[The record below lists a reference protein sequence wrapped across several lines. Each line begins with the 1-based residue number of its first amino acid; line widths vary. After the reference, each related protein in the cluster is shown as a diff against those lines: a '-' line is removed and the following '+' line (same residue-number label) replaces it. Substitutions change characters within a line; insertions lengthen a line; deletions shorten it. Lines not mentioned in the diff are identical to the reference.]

1 MAEAETEAATQN
13 APRTW
18 LLTAALSPLA
28 VRLIRRLLSHGDHV
42 VACLP
47 PHEMDDEERSAE
59 FRQLISEC
67 KAGGGDRYGWRDRI
81 RGIRCDG
88 RMSSCGA
95 AVAEAVQVFG
105 RIDILLCCRSEA
117 VVGTVEELSTT
128 PLTQNLI
135 RDQFEAIFFTQVNFI
150 KATLPTLRSQHTGH
164 IIILSS
170 IGGHIG
176 TPGMSMYTAA
186 TWALEGFCD
195 SLAYEI
201 APFNLKLTIVQPN
214 KEIQSLTNRL
224 IFAPQMPAYADI
236 FHNAPSIR
244 EMLID
249 VLNANPET
257 AMPLEPMLI
266 DVLNANPETA
276 MPLEPVPSEPFPP
289 QQAPATPDSSSL
301 EPEAV
306 PGGQILYRYP
316 RLPPFAADRL
326 VAETIHALTAIGGH
340 ENPPSRHIV
349 GFEGALAVKEKLKTV
364 TEEMEDFVDASLA
377 VDIFDSV
384 LKEEASRRG
393 PPEPEPEPGPGFG
406 ARSEPGPQAF
416 ALHTSPLRFVPPPTR
431 NPRALAP
438 WSAVDSRDA
447 RMNLDPL
454 LPIAPARVR
463 VLLLPL
469 GRLKAVNFASYAE
482 RLQTEHVVCLRDVS
496 ADGRPDRNMFS
507 PLAFPDGTIFY
518 HLITH
523 MLPPSHLALWP
534 FDIYREPL
542 VILALADG
550 EELQNATSS
559 STHPESSVQALEE
572 ELEKLRE
579 SHPKALVHRVI
590 VFDHV
595 ASETDT
601 PLPDG
606 VVSVP
611 PVEDCKRTTLKTV
624 MCDVSS
630 LLLAEMTT
638 LAKSFEGISVI
649 ESPGQAAAASRHI
662 EGNAASSTTARRNSH
677 FSLPHHEPRPNSAA
691 GLENV
696 RQARMSMPP
705 MASIRPP
712 INSTSSLPARPSTP
726 VKGGLPSIPMSP
738 DDADAGSLSSPEQ
751 KRDGDRVSVQGFG
764 VGSPNDRWR
773 QRGKGR
779 TSVVIGSL
787 YLQGG
792 RWIESLKELCEAA
805 STARSLNDHVW
816 HGKALELIVIDL
828 LLLAWAGM
836 SFQVPAVCQPP
847 QEQSSSNG
855 SILKGEKDANPK
867 AQQPLHIRQLQA
879 LLPELLD
886 RIIALYSK
894 VSSESL
900 PPLPQS
906 EAIIRFSRILLA
918 IHLAG
923 GRLDTTALDIIV
935 RGTPPP
941 QRLTTSPRLNVVPA
955 RQHIVGLLFK
965 AFPSSATELLTT
977 TDRASVLCGMAAVL
991 GSLGY
996 HRKRAMVMRELVSVL
1011 IGGLVEARTRG
1022 AADAGVHPAAG
1033 LVSLTSGHDGA
1044 MALDLGEGDT
1054 EFGLEA
1060 LLEHLCSSYGIVGF
1074 KSKSGDDDDSDNAT
1088 VARILDQSWARFF
1101 GLTGVKLNIL
1111 RACINFSEA
1120 LPDFEGVLKFSSDLL
1135 RTGGSGVAPGPRRE
1149 DATPLIHK
1157 DEQVR
1162 LATNVSRTA
1171 SLVQRLGMG
1180 HLTAEYW
1187 DEFLVRG
1194 ITLEP
1199 PPEARTPVPHAR
1211 SDLPGGDTSEVRSS
1225 QGVNPFIYNPFL
1237 KEPDEVVEQHLVAGE
1252 VATFRVRLQ
1261 NTYDIEVDIESVRLC
1276 TEGVDF
1282 ESWPE
1287 RLTLG
1292 PYRTQ
1297 LVRIRGRPRE
1307 AGSIRLTGAMVKVC
1321 GCRERRFL
1329 IFAKSWAPP
1338 PQEKIKVRG
1347 TAALEAAVGGGE
1359 KAPPPEATTVSFNV
1373 IAAQPLVAVRST
1385 TLPQSAVMILEG
1397 ERQRFSVTMA
1407 NVSAVPVDLML
1418 FSFKD
1423 ATQAPLQEALGRR
1436 DATPAELYEYEL
1448 ILSKRQALRL
1458 VGGNND
1464 QDRSIAAGGE
1474 ATFEFVILGKPGL
1487 TSATIQVDYTYL
1499 GTRRDE
1505 VKDRFFTRR
1514 ASLDLR
1520 VTVNASVELTR
1531 VDALSLEGEM
1541 PAPLRNRLGSGL
1553 PARADEYCLLC
1564 VDLRNAWPSLM
1575 AVRLEGDDGLAAE
1588 EDVLP
1593 GKTSRLVLP
1602 VKRIHIEGA
1611 HEPIPSLNPSRG
1623 RQFVVS
1629 ASKISPDAERT
1640 SRETFWFRERLLER
1654 VTATWRTTT
1663 GRNGAI
1669 ELRNMRLTSRMIE
1682 ALRVDEV
1689 EIEVTV
1695 DEATTTAYVD
1705 DFLTLT
1711 VRLTNRTATTIFPLV
1726 RLLPALR
1733 HRPLNVALDQ
1743 TRKFA
1748 WNGTLQQLLRPL
1760 PGHGSISFSLGVTAL
1775 CRGEFELGVSVEEV
1789 QTTYFREGSGY
1800 FRGTLISCC
1809 LPLTERTIAKR
1820 LGAPLFLS
1828 LHRLL
1833 PPSGPNQGHVS
1844 AHSTLESPANVGSE
1858 ASVATMTVPKTMPPR
1873 RILFLDAYDSF
1884 TNNIVSLLKD
1894 VLGSQVTVHVLHM
1907 DLKTLDSDPSPDW
1920 TPGQFSERLSAF
1932 DAVVCGPGPGSPVHD
1947 ADVGVFKML
1956 WENHTVPVLG
1966 ICLGF
1971 QSLVVHFGG
1980 GIRRLRC
1987 GGLHGLVHV
1996 VEPVDGAD
2004 IFRDVPAFGATLY
2017 HSLCADVGQDH
2028 IAEGDWPA
2036 ARRSRPCCAPD
2047 LVPLA
2052 WTHHADERI
2061 LMAVRH
2067 ASRPFWGIQYH
2078 PESIRTAAVAHDVVR
2093 NWFRAALESNQGL
2106 RPKVDSFTC
2115 VDSLSPSVCALNA
2128 AQLRPAACPWRDD
2141 MQSGLA
2147 AEAVSRP
2154 RYSCRRVAMPKGTNA
2169 ADVAELLGLDVSREA
2184 VILDSSS
2191 AVRGDPR
2198 AKNSIIAL
2206 AVDEALRLEYHVGD
2220 DYLSLRL
2227 PAARGRDERR
2237 QRIRLGLDR
2246 DGNIDPRS
2254 PWHIMSELWRR
2265 WRRRRRR
2272 REWIP
2277 EAGDNPV
2284 FKGGFLGFVTYEMG
2298 LSTLSPGLVPRNRAH
2313 KRPDVCMAWVKRS
2326 VVLDHEACVA
2336 YVQSLDEDDG
2346 GWMDG
2351 VVEVLER
2358 EARHGTDGEDA
2369 ATFVDNDQLLRDIR
2383 SGGRLR
2389 FDVPEAEAYEKLVRR
2404 CQEKIREGES
2414 YELCLTAQT
2423 TVRPGGCGEHG
2434 RLDIGD
2440 VGGCDYLMDGNNHR
2454 RDDIDNHH
2462 HDRNNHN
2469 QNHDEGRNHSCNGTD
2484 KDGDGDGNCN
2494 GNKHQNNHNGIDQH
2508 NDKWSKTA
2516 WQIYRTLRG
2525 RQPAPF
2531 GSFVR
2536 LGGATIIGSSPERFL
2551 QHGDDGVC
2559 LMRPMKGTV
2568 RKSPSVSTLDQAEAL
2583 LHVPKEEAENVMIVD
2598 LVRHDLS
2605 GVCGAG
2611 RVTVTDL
2618 LRVEEFVGVFQMS
2631 TDVRGVLPG
2640 SGNKLSERTTTGFD
2654 VLAATLPPGSMT
2666 GAPKKRS
2673 CEILASL
2680 EASERSLYSGVVGY
2694 LDVDGR
2700 ADWSVTIRTIFRWE
2714 GEDVWRIGAGGA
2726 VTGLS
2731 AAEAEREEMF
2741 VKLCG
2746 PLRVLRD
2753 VV

>member
-1 MAEAETEAATQN
+1 MAEAETEAATHN

-28 VRLIRRLLSHGDHV
+28 VRLIRRLLAHGDHV

-59 FRQLISEC
+59 FRQLIGEC
-67 KAGGGDRYGWRDRI
+67 KAGGVDREGWRDRI

-105 RIDILLCCRSEA
+105 RIDILLCCRSEGKKFLPFFSTPTRFWLLTAYPSSPA

-150 KATLPTLRSQHTGH
+150 KAALPTLRSQHTGH

-244 EMLID
+244 DMLID
-249 VLNANPET
+249 VLNTDPET
-257 AMPLEPMLI
+257 AMPLEPL
-266 DVLNANPETA
+266 
-276 MPLEPVPSEPFPP
+276 PS
-289 QQAPATPDSSSL
+289 QHAPATPDSSSL
-301 EPEAV
+301 EPEIV

-316 RLPPFAADRL
+316 RLPPAAADRL

-349 GFEGALAVKEKLKTV
+349 GFEGAVAVKEKLKTV

-393 PPEPEPEPGPGFG
+393 PPEPEPELGPGFG
-406 ARSEPGPQAF
+406 PG
-416 ALHTSPLRFVPPPTR
+416 
-431 NPRALAP
+431 
-438 WSAVDSRDA
+438 RDA

-469 GRLKAVNFASYAE
+469 GRLKAVKFASYAE

-518 HLITH
+518 QLITH
-523 MLPPSHLALWP
+523 MPPPSHLALWP
-534 FDIYREPL
+534 FDIFREPL

-550 EELQNATSS
+550 EELQNTASS
-559 STHPESSVQALEE
+559 SIQTLPQ

-579 SHPKALVHRVI
+579 AHPKALVHRAV
-590 VFDHV
+590 VFDYV
-595 ASETDT
+595 AAESDT
-601 PLPDG
+601 PLPDEI
-606 VVSVP
+606 VSVP
-611 PVEDCKRTTLKTV
+611 PVECCKRTTLKTV
-624 MCDVSS
+624 MCDVTS

-638 LAKSFEGISVI
+638 LAKSFEGISAI
-649 ESPGQAAAASRHI
+649 ESPGQVASASRHV
-662 EGNAASSTTARRNSH
+662 EGNTVTSTAARRNSH
-677 FSLPHHEPRPNSAA
+677 FTLPQHEPRPNSAA
-691 GLENV
+691 GLDHV

-705 MASIRPP
+705 MASHRPP
-712 INSTSSLPARPSTP
+712 INSSSSLPTRPSTP
-726 VKGGLPSIPMSP
+726 IKGNLPSIPMSP
-738 DDADAGSLSSPEQ
+738 DDADAGSHSSPEQ

-779 TSVVIGSL
+779 TSVVVGSL
-787 YLQGG
+787 YLQAG
-792 RWIESLKELCEAA
+792 RWSDSLKELCEAA

-816 HGKALELIVIDL
+816 HGKALELITLNL
-828 LLLAWAGM
+828 LLLAWAGI
-836 SFQVPAVCQPP
+836 SFQVPAICQPS
-847 QEQSSSNG
+847 QEQSASSNG
-855 SILKGEKDANPK
+855 LILKGEKDANPK
-867 AQQPLHIRQLQA
+867 AQQPLHIRQLQT

-886 RIIALYSK
+886 RIINLYSK

-918 IHLAG
+918 IHLDG
-923 GRLDTTALDIIV
+923 GRLDATALDIIV

-941 QRLTTSPRLNVVPA
+941 QRLTTSPRLNVVPT

-977 TDRASVLCGMAAVL
+977 TDRASVLCGMATVL

-996 HRKRAMVMRELVSVL
+996 YRKRAMVMRELVSVL

-1044 MALDLGEGDT
+1044 VALDLGEGDT

-1060 LLEHLCSSYGIVGF
+1060 LLEHLCGSYGIVGF
-1074 KSKSGDDDDSDNAT
+1074 KSKSGDDDSDEAA
-1088 VARILDQSWARFF
+1088 VARILEQSWARFF

-1135 RTGGSGVAPGPRRE
+1135 RTGGSGIAPGPRRE

-1171 SLVQRLGMG
+1171 ALAQRVGMG
-1180 HLTAEYW
+1180 HLAAEYW

-1194 ITLEP
+1194 IALEP

-1211 SDLPGGDTSEVRSS
+1211 SDLPGGDVVAEVRSS

-1237 KEPDEVVEQHLVAGE
+1237 KEADEVVEQHLVAGE

-1261 NTYDIEVDIESVRLC
+1261 NTYDIEVEIESVRLC

-1297 LVRIRGRPRE
+1297 LVRIKGRPRE

-1321 GCRERRFL
+1321 GCRERRFP
-1329 IFAKSWAPP
+1329 IFAKPWAPP

-1347 TAALEAAVGGGE
+1347 TTALEAVGGE
-1359 KAPPPEATTVSFNV
+1359 TAPPPEATTVTFNV
-1373 IAAQPLVAVRST
+1373 IVTQPLVVVRST

-1407 NVSAVPVDLML
+1407 NVSTVPVDLML

-1458 VGGNND
+1458 VGGSND

-1474 ATFEFVILGKPGL
+1474 ATFEFDILGKPGL

-1499 GTRRDE
+1499 GIRREE

-1531 VDALSLEGEM
+1531 VDALSLEGEI
-1541 PAPLRNRLGSGL
+1541 PAPLWNRLGSGFT
-1553 PARADEYCLLC
+1553 ARVDEFCLLC
-1564 VDLRNAWPSLM
+1564 VDLRNAWPSLIV
-1575 AVRLEGDDGLAAE
+1575 VRLEGEDGLAAE

-1602 VKRIHIEGA
+1602 LKRIHMEGA

-1629 ASKISPDAERT
+1629 ASKISPDAERA
-1640 SRETFWFRERLLER
+1640 SREAFWFRERLLER
-1654 VTATWRTTT
+1654 VRATWRTTT

-1669 ELRNMRLTSRMIE
+1669 ELRNMRLTPRMIE

-1689 EIEVTV
+1689 GIEVTV

-1711 VRLTNRTATTIFPLV
+1711 VRLTNRTATTIYPLV

-1775 CRGEFELGVSVEEV
+1775 CRGEFELGASVEEV
-1789 QTTYFREGSGY
+1789 QT
-1800 FRGTLISCC
+1800 
-1809 LPLTERTIAKR
+1809 
-1820 LGAPLFLS
+1820 
-1828 LHRLL
+1828 
-1833 PPSGPNQGHVS
+1833 PNQGHVS
-1844 AHSTLESPANVGSE
+1844 SHTTLESHANIDPE
-1858 ASVATMTVPKTMPPR
+1858 ASVASMAVLKTMAPR

-1920 TPGQFSERLSAF
+1920 TLEQFAERLRAF
-1932 DAVVCGPGPGSPVHD
+1932 DAVVCGPGPGSPLRD
-1947 ADVGVFKML
+1947 TDVGVFKML
-1956 WENHTVPVLG
+1956 WENHAVPVLG

-1980 GIRRLRC
+1980 DIRRLRC

-1996 VEPVDGAD
+1996 VEPVDAD

-2017 HSLCADVGQDH
+2017 HSLCADIGQDH
-2028 IAEGDWPA
+2028 VAEGDWPA
-2036 ARRSRPCCAPD
+2036 ARRSRPRCAPD

-2052 WTHHADERI
+2052 WTQHADERI

-2093 NWFRAALESNQGL
+2093 NWFRAALESNHGL
-2106 RPKVDSFTC
+2106 RPKIDSFAC

-2128 AQLRPAACPWRDD
+2128 AQLRLAACPWRDD

-2147 AEAVSRP
+2147 AEAVSRA
-2154 RYSCRRVAMPKGTNA
+2154 RYTCRQVVMPKGVNA
-2169 ADVAELLGLDVSREA
+2169 AEVAELLGLDGSREA
-2184 VILDSSS
+2184 IILDSSS
-2191 AVRGDPR
+2191 AARGDPR
-2198 AKNSIIAL
+2198 AKTSVIAL
-2206 AVDEALRLEYHVGD
+2206 AVEEALRLEYHVGD

-2227 PAARGRDERR
+2227 PAVRGRDERR

-2272 REWIP
+2272 EGVP
-2277 EAGDNPV
+2277 ETGDNPV
-2284 FKGGFLGFVTYEMG
+2284 FRGGFLGFVTYEMG
-2298 LSTLSPGLVPRNRAH
+2298 LSTLSPGLVSRRRGH
-2313 KRPDVCMAWVKRS
+2313 KRPDVCMAWVRRS

-2336 YVQSLDEDDG
+2336 YVQSLDEDDDA
-2346 GWMDG
+2346 WMDN
-2351 VVEVLER
+2351 VVEVLQR
-2358 EARHGTDGEDA
+2358 DARPGTGGGDA
-2369 ATFVDNDQLLRDIR
+2369 VTFVDNDQLLKEVRR
-2383 SGGRLR
+2383 SGRLR
-2389 FDVPEAEAYEKLVRR
+2389 FDVPEEEAYEEQVRR

-2423 TVRPGGCGEHG
+2423 TACA
-2434 RLDIGD
+2434 GD
-2440 VGGCDYLMDGNNHR
+2440 
-2454 RDDIDNHH
+2454 DDNGQQHH
-2462 HDRNNHN
+2462 HDKRNQHFD
-2469 QNHDEGRNHSCNGTD
+2469 DEYDHG
-2484 KDGDGDGNCN
+2484 CN
-2494 GNKHQNNHNGIDQH
+2494 GNRKDGNGNRNCNPGQQEKNHNGSDRH
-2508 NDKWSKTA
+2508 NHESTETA

-2531 GSFVR
+2531 GSFIR

-2551 QHGDDGVC
+2551 QHGSDGVC
-2559 LMRPMKGTV
+2559 SMRPMKGTV
-2568 RKSPSVSTLDQAEAL
+2568 RKSPSVSTLAQAEAL
-2583 LHVPKEEAENVMIVD
+2583 LHVPKEEAENIMIVD
-2598 LVRHDLS
+2598 LVRHDLF

-2611 RVTVTDL
+2611 RVTVPDL
-2618 LRVEEFVGVFQMS
+2618 LRVEEFVGVWQMT

-2640 SGNKLSERTTTGFD
+2640 SSSSKLSERATTGFD

-2680 EASERSLYSGVVGY
+2680 EASERSIYSGVVGY

-2731 AAEAEREEMF
+2731 EAEAEREEMF

>member
-1 MAEAETEAATQN
+1 MAEAETEAATHN

-28 VRLIRRLLSHGDHV
+28 VRLIRRLLSHGDYV

-67 KAGGGDRYGWRDRI
+67 KAGGGDRDGWRDRI

-150 KATLPTLRSQHTGH
+150 KAALPTLRSQHTGH

-244 EMLID
+244 DMLID

-257 AMPLEPMLI
+257 AMPLEPL
-266 DVLNANPETA
+266 
-276 MPLEPVPSEPFPP
+276 PSEPFPS

-316 RLPPFAADRL
+316 RLPPAAADRL

-406 ARSEPGPQAF
+406 SG
-416 ALHTSPLRFVPPPTR
+416 
-431 NPRALAP
+431 
-438 WSAVDSRDA
+438 RDA

-469 GRLKAVNFASYAE
+469 GRLKAVKFASYAE
-482 RLQTEHVVCLRDVS
+482 RLQTEHVVYLRDVS

-507 PLAFPDGTIFY
+507 PLAFPDGSIFY

-523 MLPPSHLALWP
+523 MPPPSHLALWP

-550 EELQNATSS
+550 EELQNTTSS
-559 STHPESSVQALEE
+559 PTHPESSVEALQG
-572 ELEKLRE
+572 ELERLRE

-595 ASETDT
+595 ASENDT

-606 VVSVP
+606 VISVP
-611 PVEDCKRTTLKTV
+611 PIEDCKRTTLKTV

-638 LAKSFEGISVI
+638 LAKSFEGISAI
-649 ESPGQAAAASRHI
+649 ESPGQAASSSRLV
-662 EGNAASSTTARRNSH
+662 EGNAVTSTAARRNSH

-691 GLENV
+691 GLDNV

-705 MASIRPP
+705 MASYRPP
-712 INSTSSLPARPSTP
+712 INSSSSMPARPSTP
-726 VKGGLPSIPMSP
+726 IKGGLPSIPMSP
-738 DDADAGSLSSPEQ
+738 DDADAGSPSSPEQ

-792 RWIESLKELCEAA
+792 RWIDSIKELCEAA

-816 HGKALELIVIDL
+816 HGKALELIVINL
-828 LLLAWAGM
+828 LLLSWAGM

-855 SILKGEKDANPK
+855 SILKGEKDAGPK
-867 AQQPLHIRQLQA
+867 TQQPLHIRQLQT

-886 RIIALYSK
+886 RIIGLYSK

-923 GRLDTTALDIIV
+923 GRLDATALDIIV

-941 QRLTTSPRLNVVPA
+941 QRLTTSPRLNVVPT

-1033 LVSLTSGHDGA
+1033 LVSLTSGHEGA
-1044 MALDLGEGDT
+1044 IALDLGEADT

-1074 KSKSGDDDDSDNAT
+1074 KRKPGDDDSDEAA

-1149 DATPLIHK
+1149 DAAPLIHK

-1171 SLVQRLGMG
+1171 GLVQRLGMS

-1211 SDLPGGDTSEVRSS
+1211 SDLPGGDASEVRSS

-1261 NTYDIEVDIESVRLC
+1261 NTYDIEVDIESLRLC

-1321 GCRERRFL
+1321 GCRERRFP
-1329 IFAKSWAPP
+1329 IFAKAWAPP

-1347 TAALEAAVGGGE
+1347 TAALEAVDGD

-1373 IAAQPLVAVRST
+1373 IAAQPLVVVRST

-1397 ERQRFSVTMA
+1397 EKQRFSVTMA

-1423 ATQAPLQEALGRR
+1423 ATQAPLQEALSRR

-1464 QDRSIAAGGE
+1464 QDRSITAGGE
-1474 ATFEFVILGKPGL
+1474 ATFEFDILGKPGL

-1499 GTRRDE
+1499 GIRREE

-1541 PAPLRNRLGSGL
+1541 PAPLWNRLGSGL

-1575 AVRLEGDDGLAAE
+1575 TVRLEGEDGLAGE

-1602 VKRIHIEGA
+1602 VKRIHMVGA

-1629 ASKISPDAERT
+1629 ASKISPDAERA
-1640 SRETFWFRERLLER
+1640 SREAFWFRERLLER
-1654 VTATWRTTT
+1654 LKATWRTTT

-1669 ELRNMRLTSRMIE
+1669 ELRNMRLTPRMIE

-1695 DEATTTAYVD
+1695 DEATATAYVD

-1711 VRLTNRTATTIFPLV
+1711 VRLTNRTATTIYPLV

-1775 CRGEFELGVSVEEV
+1775 CRGEFELGASVEEV
-1789 QTTYFREGSGY
+1789 QSREASGY
-1800 FRGTLISCC
+1800 LRGTLNSSC
-1809 LPLTERTIAKR
+1809 LYLTERTMQTFKR
-1820 LGAPLFLS
+1820 TGLID
-1828 LHRLL
+1828 
-1833 PPSGPNQGHVS
+1833 QGHVS
-1844 AHSTLESPANVGSE
+1844 AHSTLESHTNIGPE
-1858 ASVATMTVPKTMPPR
+1858 ASVATMTVLKTMPPR

-1920 TPGQFSERLSAF
+1920 TPEQFAERLSAF
-1932 DAVVCGPGPGSPVHD
+1932 DAVVCGPGPGSPLRD

-1996 VEPVDGAD
+1996 VEPVDAD

-2028 IAEGDWPA
+2028 VADGDWPA
-2036 ARRSRPCCAPD
+2036 ARRSRPLCAPD
-2047 LVPLA
+2047 LMPLA
-2052 WTHHADERI
+2052 WTQHADERI

-2067 ASRPFWGIQYH
+2067 ANRPFWGIQYH
-2078 PESIRTAAVAHDVVR
+2078 PESIRTAAGAHDVVR
-2093 NWFRAALESNQGL
+2093 NWFRAALESNHGL
-2106 RPKVDSFTC
+2106 RPKVDSFAC

-2128 AQLRPAACPWRDD
+2128 AQLRLAACPWRDD

-2147 AEAVSRP
+2147 AETVSRP
-2154 RYSCRRVAMPKGTNA
+2154 RYSCRRVAMPKGANA
-2169 ADVAELLGLDVSREA
+2169 ADVAELLGLDDSREA

-2191 AVRGDPR
+2191 AARGDPR
-2198 AKNSIIAL
+2198 AKNSVIAL

-2227 PAARGRDERR
+2227 PAGRDRDERR

-2272 REWIP
+2272 EEIS

-2298 LSTLSPGLVPRNRAH
+2298 LSTLSPGLVPRQRGH
-2313 KRPDVCMAWVKRS
+2313 KRPDVCMAWVRRS
-2326 VVLDHEACVA
+2326 VVLDHESGVA
-2336 YVQSLDEDDG
+2336 YVQSLDEDDD
-2346 GWMDG
+2346 GWMDD
-2351 VVEVLER
+2351 VVEILQR
-2358 EARHGTDGEDA
+2358 EMRSGTRAEDV
-2369 ATFVDNDQLLRDIR
+2369 ATFVDNDQLLREVR
-2383 SGGRLR
+2383 KGGRLR
-2389 FDVPEAEAYEKLVRR
+2389 FDVPEAEAYEEQVRR

-2423 TVRPGGCGEHG
+2423 TVRPGVDDSCGDLQDE
-2434 RLDIGD
+2434 
-2440 VGGCDYLMDGNNHR
+2440 NNYKHE
-2454 RDDIDNHH
+2454 DIDNHGRDRNH
-2462 HDRNNHN
+2462 NHGQNHTDSLKQNHDDDHNHGFNGTRKDGDEDFNNHN
-2469 QNHDEGRNHSCNGTD
+2469 NL
-2484 KDGDGDGNCN
+2484 
-2494 GNKHQNNHNGIDQH
+2494 QNNHNGSDGH
-2508 NDKWSKTA
+2508 NHEPSKTA

-2551 QHGDDGVC
+2551 QHGGDGVC
-2559 LMRPMKGTV
+2559 VMRPMKGTV
-2568 RKSPSVSTLDQAEAL
+2568 RKSPSVSTLAQAEAL

-2714 GEDVWRIGAGGA
+2714 GEDMWRIGAGGA

-2731 AAEAEREEMF
+2731 EAEAEREEMF